1 MNTLAKTME
10 QVFATEVWFAAEKLF
25 VRLAD
30 GREIGVPLHFF
41 PRLQNATA
49 KQRAHFRLIGRGS
62 GIHWEDLDEDT
73 DGHWCAQI
81 DFVPNEEFD
90 LLIEAGSLDFMAVR
104 NTHSIVKKLIADI
117 PSIRQQMIQN
127 ITENLQ
133 DWADNRT
140 DRKEILER
148 LKKNLK
154 VFSIKIYYDL
164 SSEIEFSE
172 EGFLDRPIDEWGDN
186 FYVVLDTKGEFLEAG
201 IED

>member
-1 MNTLAKTME
+1 ME
-10 QVFATEVWFAAEKLF
+10 IKYKQPKLKDS
-25 VRLAD
+25 LY
-30 GREIGVPLHFF
+30 
-41 PRLQNATA
+41 
-49 KQRAHFRLIGRGS
+49 GS
-62 GIHWEDLDEDT
+62 MFWEDLDEDT

-117 PSIRQQMIQN
+117 PSIRRQMIQA
-127 ITENLQ
+127 ITDNLQ

-140 DRKEILER
+140 ERKEILER

-154 VFSIKIYYDL
+154 VFSLKIYYDL

-186 FYVVLDTKGEFLEAG
+186 FYVLLDNKGEFLEAG